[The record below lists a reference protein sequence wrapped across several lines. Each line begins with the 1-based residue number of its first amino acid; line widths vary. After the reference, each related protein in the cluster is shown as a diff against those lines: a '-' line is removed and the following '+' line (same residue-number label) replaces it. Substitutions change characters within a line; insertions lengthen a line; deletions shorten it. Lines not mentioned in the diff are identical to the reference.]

1 MKNKSKVKDIFVA
14 DISFD
19 VVEEDLR
26 KLFSVCGTVR
36 AINML
41 NDPRSGKFSGRA
53 FIRMSTDAEAKDAV
67 NTLDGTLLI
76 NRCIR
81 VSAARDKPAAKP
93 QEEVKEEKPRR
104 RRQAKGATK
113 RP

>member
-1 MKNKSKVKDIFVA
+1 MKNKSKVKDLFVA

-36 AINML
+36 SISML
-41 NDPRSGKFSGRA
+41 NDQRSGKFSGRA

-67 NTLDGTLLI
+67 HMLDGALLI

-81 VSAARDKPAAKP
+81 VSAARDKPEAKP
-93 QEEVKEEKPRR
+93 AEDVAERKPRQR
-104 RRQAKGATK
+104 RSTRGKK
-113 RP
+113 R